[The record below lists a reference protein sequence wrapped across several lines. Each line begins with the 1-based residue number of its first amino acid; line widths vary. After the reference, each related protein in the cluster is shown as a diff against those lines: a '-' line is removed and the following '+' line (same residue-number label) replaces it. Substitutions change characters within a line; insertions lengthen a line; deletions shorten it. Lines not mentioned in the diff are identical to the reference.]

1 MEDYHMLKEI
11 NLKESYLVSDGKL
24 YAYCPEINRK
34 REMNGCEGR
43 QELATEI
50 GALNNKKAQLEKE
63 LASIN
68 KELAN
73 LIATDSKLA
82 GCGYCKKDAPIYKKI
97 EGVVVRDVNGNAV
110 ISGFT
115 HSDICSHKEG

>member
-1 MEDYHMLKEI
+1 MLKEI